1 MILVLISHLNKSP
14 NNCKKRTPRNMK
26 LKLRTQS
33 TETLKTCFSQI
44 TSLRKFV
51 ILRFSPEQL
60 LVILINGSS
69 ITQEPQVWC
78 KFKMRAIFN
87 EIEIQSLRDDVI
99 LLEIN
104 IELFLQ
110 TLRNFDKANSHDLS
124 IRLQRKD
131 TSSGASSSGSRSAS
145 LALYYSDVTVNANT
159 INHTFRIPVKI
170 LKGTHD
176 SSVLREPELPRVD
189 LLMRLPNEFSST
201 YKRLDKFKQTLAGDL
216 VTIKA
221 SRRRGGFLGFVLQ
234 EEGKVKVTIAWN
246 DKLDVQKPEKDGL
259 DSDSLRAAALQN
271 RHDYV
276 DEEDELEDKEITVKL
291 KDWKMA
297 SKIVSN
303 CKTVIFLICQKEAC
317 VLHCLL
323 DDTDDVEVIYYI
335 SGVKI
340 RDFED

>member
-1 MILVLISHLNKSP
+1 
-14 NNCKKRTPRNMK
+14 MK

-33 TETLKTCFSQI
+33 TETLKNCFSQI
-44 TSLRKFV
+44 SSLRKFV

-78 KFKMRAIFN
+78 KFKMLAIFS
-87 EIEIQSLRDDVI
+87 EIEIQSLRNDVI

-124 IRLQRKD
+124 IRLQRKE
-131 TSSGASSSGSRSAS
+131 SGPGTGGSRTAS

-159 INHTFRIPVKI
+159 VNHTFRIPVKI

-176 SSVLREPELPRVD
+176 ELREPELPLVD
-189 LLMRLPNEFSST
+189 LVMRLSNEFSST
-201 YKRLDKFKQTLAGDL
+201 YKRLDKFKNLAGDL
-216 VTIKA
+216 VTVRA

-234 EEGKVKVTIAWN
+234 EEGKFKVTIAWN
-246 DKLDVQKPEKDGL
+246 DKLDVQKPSKGL
-259 DSDSLRAAALQN
+259 DSDSIRAQALQDQT
-271 RHDYV
+271 DYV
-276 DEEDELEDKEITVKL
+276 DEDDETEDKEITVKL

-297 SKIVSN
+297 SKIVST
-303 CKTVIFLICQKEAC
+303 CKTIIFLLCHKEAC

-340 RDFED
+340 RDFLE